1 MKKILR
7 LFIALAAFSPLF
19 ANAASNA
26 FYGHPPVNSSLP
38 VAYIDIK
45 NMTGM
50 TFVSSG
56 ITLVGGTQAAL
67 ILPPGQEMYFTV
79 DFQAD
84 PCEEISIA
92 DVTRA
97 ALVLLP
103 NPICGSRNIVI
114 NAGANGVAT
123 ATVTK

>member
-1 MKKILR
+1 
-7 LFIALAAFSPLF
+7 
-19 ANAASNA
+19 
-26 FYGHPPVNSSLP
+26 
-38 VAYIDIK
+38 
-45 NMTGM
+45 
-50 TFVSSG
+50 
-56 ITLVGGTQAAL
+56 
-67 ILPPGQEMYFTV
+67 MYFTV